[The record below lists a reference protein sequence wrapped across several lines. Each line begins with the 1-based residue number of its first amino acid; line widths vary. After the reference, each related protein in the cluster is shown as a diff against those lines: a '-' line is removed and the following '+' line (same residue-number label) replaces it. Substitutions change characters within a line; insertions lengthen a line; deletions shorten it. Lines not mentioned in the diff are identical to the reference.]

1 MPHNINHDHFSFT
14 YRADCTTCEKYVG
27 PKRNSKQ
34 EASTDVQIHK
44 SKLGN
49 DEHIVKIE
57 VTQSYHII

>member
-1 MPHNINHDHFSFT
+1 MPQNINHDHFSFK

-34 EASTDVQIHK
+34 EASADAQAHK
-44 SKLGN
+44 SEPDK